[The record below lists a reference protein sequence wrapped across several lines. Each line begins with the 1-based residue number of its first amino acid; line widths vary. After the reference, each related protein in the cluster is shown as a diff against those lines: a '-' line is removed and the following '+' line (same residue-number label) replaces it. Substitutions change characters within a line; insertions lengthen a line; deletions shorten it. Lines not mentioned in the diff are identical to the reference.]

1 MAYPTP
7 IIEIAFDDGPYVASP
22 TWTDITTYVRSV
34 NITRGRS
41 TDAED
46 FGSSNANIVLD
57 NRTGIFDPMN
67 TTGTYYGKLL
77 PRRQIRVRAT
87 NASTTYDVWRGYLQ
101 GWPVE
106 ITEAG
111 YDSIVSLSCFD
122 ALGLLAQSTT
132 PPNWSS
138 YYITTLSPW
147 HYYKFDDSVDITS
160 SANTFKDY
168 GSVGASW
175 TQSAGKC
182 WNEDSLSDGLAGKA
196 FTPDANFNVTGA
208 TTINGAQGD
217 LSVSGWGA
225 YNDLGTANLMSGTTG
240 YRWAIGKSSSTGYL
254 QIFLG
259 YGATSWTMATSSPV
273 NNFGTNHIAFSWN
286 NASKTGVIYVNGN
299 LVANTVSSTTYGI
312 TPTTDAVE
320 WNAWVRQQDIAV
332 WNRQLTAAEM
342 QNIYQFSVGKQ
353 QETTSARLARLVA
366 TTSFPSA
373 LTSFTGSPAAS
384 VQGIT
389 PNATS
394 LTSEAQLVNSSEGGE
409 LFVTKAGVLKS
420 LNRTYYQSGTSFTS
434 QATFGGT
441 GNIGIGTNISYY
453 IDAESMTN
461 SLAVNFT
468 NGGTVRS
475 QDTASISTYGLA
487 ESALETQLS
496 NSTSAQS
503 LGDQIVNFGKSPQI
517 VIDPIIVNPEA
528 STANWTTI
536 LGLELLDKITVNIVP
551 RAGTKISQ
559 PQLIQSI
566 NHTIDPGQ
574 WTTTI
579 AGSVRYA
586 NLFIIGTSLI
596 GGTDLLG

>member
-1 MAYPTP
+1 
-7 IIEIAFDDGPYVASP
+7 
-22 TWTDITTYVRSV
+22 
-34 NITRGRS
+34 
-41 TDAED
+41 
-46 FGSSNANIVLD
+46 
-57 NRTGIFDPMN
+57 
-67 TTGTYYGKLL
+67 
-77 PRRQIRVRAT
+77 
-87 NASTTYDVWRGYLQ
+87 VWRGYLQ
-101 GWPVE
+101 GWPVA
-106 ITEAG
+106 ISEAG
-111 YDSIVSLSCFD
+111 YDSIVTLSCFD

-132 PPNWSS
+132 PPNWAS

-160 SANTFKDY
+160 SANTFQDY
-168 GSVGASW
+168 GSVAASW

-182 WNEDSLSDGLAGKA
+182 WNEDSLSESLAGKA
-196 FTPDANFNVTGA
+196 FTPDANFTVTGA
-208 TTINGAQGD
+208 TTTNGAQGD

-225 YNDLGTANLMSGTTG
+225 YNDLGTSNLMSGTTG

-254 QIFLG
+254 RIFLG
-259 YGATSWTMATSSPV
+259 YGATSWTMATSFPV
-273 NNFGTNHIAFSWN
+273 NNFGTNHIAFSWD
-286 NASKTGVIYVNGN
+286 NASKTGVVYVNGN
-299 LVANTVSSTTYGI
+299 LTANTVSSTTYGI

-353 QETTSARLARLVA
+353 QETTSARLARLIA

-453 IDAESMTN
+453 IDADSMSN
-461 SLAVNFT
+461 SLVTNFT
-468 NGGTVRS
+468 NGGTVLS
-475 QDTASISTYGLA
+475 IDATSISTYGLA
-487 ESALETQLS
+487 ESTLDTQLANATAAQILG
-496 NSTSAQS
+496 NS
-503 LGDQIVNFGKSPQI
+503 IVAYGKTPQI

-551 RAGTKISQ
+551 QVGTTISQ
-559 PQLIQSI
+559 PQLIQNI
-566 NHTIDPGQ
+566 NHTITPGQ

>member
-1 MAYPTP
+1 VAYPTP

-34 NITRGRS
+34 EITRGRL
-41 TDAED
+41 TDSEV

-57 NRTGIFDPMN
+57 NRSGIFDPMN

-87 NASTTYDVWRGYLQ
+87 NAATTYDVWRGYLQ
-101 GWPVE
+101 GWPVA
-106 ITEAG
+106 ISEAG
-111 YDSIVSLSCFD
+111 YDSIVTLSCFD

-132 PPNWSS
+132 PPNWAS
-138 YYITTLSPW
+138 YYISSLSPYF
-147 HYYKFDDSVDITS
+147 YYKFDDAIDPTS
-160 SANTFKDY
+160 STNTFRDY
-168 GSVGASW
+168 GSVGANW
-175 TQSAGKC
+175 TQTAGTI
-182 WNEDSLSDGLAGKA
+182 WNEDSLSDALAGKSVA
-196 FTPDANFNVTGA
+196 RSSNFAASRSVRPA
-208 TTINGAQGD
+208 AQDTD
-217 LSVSGWGA
+217 LGVSVWGT
-225 YNDLGTANLMSGTTG
+225 YTDLGTTVLVGGDNGYRWRIAKNNTTG
-240 YRWAIGKSSSTGYL
+240 YL
-254 QIFLG
+254 HIFLG
-259 YGATSWTMATSSPV
+259 LGATSWTLQTTYLI
-273 NNFGTNHIAFSWN
+273 NNFNENHYAFSWN
-286 NASKTGVIYVNGN
+286 TTTKTGKVYVNGIEQ
-299 LVANTVSSTTYGI
+299 ANTVSSTTFGS
-312 TPTTDAVE
+312 TPTDSFVSIDPWTRIQEV
-320 WNAWVRQQDIAV
+320 AV
-332 WNRQLTAAEM
+332 WQRQLTAAEVL
-342 QNIYQFSVGKQ
+342 NIYQFSVGKQ
-353 QETTSARLARLVA
+353 QETTSARLARLIA

-394 LTSEAQLVNSSEGGE
+394 LTSEAQLVNTSEGGE

-441 GNIGIGTNISYY
+441 GNIGIGTKISYY
-453 IDAESMTN
+453 IDADSMSN

-468 NGGTVRS
+468 NGGTIRS
-475 QDTASISTYGLA
+475 QDTTSISTYGLA
-487 ESALETQLS
+487 ETTLETQLA
-496 NSTSAQS
+496 NSTTAQS
-503 LGDQIVNFGKSPQI
+503 LGDLKVAFGKTPQI

-528 STANWTTI
+528 TTANWTTI

-551 RAGTKISQ
+551 RAGTTITQ
-559 PQLIQSI
+559 PQLIQNI
-566 NHTIDPGQ
+566 NHSIVPGQ

>member
-1 MAYPTP
+1 MAYPTT
-7 IIEIAFDDGPYVASP
+7 IVEIAFNDGPYVASP
-22 TWTDITTYVRSV
+22 TWTDITTYVRSID
-34 NITRGRS
+34 ITRGRS
-41 TDAED
+41 RDNES

-57 NRTGIFDPMN
+57 NRSSIFDPMN

-87 NASTTYDVWRGYLQ
+87 NASVTYDVFRGYLQ
-101 GWPVE
+101 GWPVSRSR
-106 ITEAG
+106 AG
-111 YDSIVSLSCFD
+111 YDSTVALSCFD

-132 PPNWSS
+132 PPNWAS
-138 YYITTLSPW
+138 YYISTLSPW
-147 HYYKFDDSVDITS
+147 HYFKFDDSIDVTS

-175 TQSAGKC
+175 TQSGGKC
-182 WNEDSLSDGLAGKA
+182 WNEDSLSESLAGKA
-196 FTPDANFNVTGA
+196 FVPDANFTVTGA
-208 TTINGAQGD
+208 TTSNGAQSD
-217 LSVSGWGA
+217 ISVAGWGA

-240 YRWAIGKSSSTGYL
+240 HRWTIGKSSSTGYL
-254 QIFLG
+254 RIFLG
-259 YGATSWTMATSSPV
+259 YGATSHTMSTTTPV

-286 NASKTGVIYVNGN
+286 NTTKTGLIYFNGN
-299 LVANTVSSTTYGI
+299 LITNTVTSDTYGI

-342 QNIYQFSVGKQ
+342 QTIYQFSVGKQ

-373 LTSFTGSPAAS
+373 LTSFTASPAAS

-389 PNATS
+389 PDATS
-394 LTSEAQLVNSSEGGE
+394 LTSEAQLVNASEGGE
-409 LFVTKAGVLKS
+409 LFVTKAGTLKS

-434 QATFGGT
+434 QATFGGI
-441 GNIGIGTNISYY
+441 GNIGIGTEISYY
-453 IDAESMTN
+453 IDADSMTN

-468 NGGTVRS
+468 NGGTLRS
-475 QDTASISTYGLA
+475 QDATSISSYGLA
-487 ESALETQLS
+487 ESSLETQLA
-496 NSTSAQS
+496 NSTTAQS
-503 LGDQIVNFGKSPQI
+503 LGDQIIAYGKTPQI

-551 RAGTKISQ
+551 QVGTTITQ

-566 NHTIDPGQ
+566 NHSITPGQ